1 MGLFKRHRHA
11 DRPPA
16 SGARRGAT
24 GVLPLVCALAV
35 AAAAVLALSASPPPV
50 AAADPASPA
59 ADPASTPSAAADPTP
74 APTAAWTVMVYM
86 DGDQDLK
93 PVDYDLEPWVTHDI
107 DQEMAAVG
115 SDDDVQV
122 VALADRG
129 RFPNGVDG
137 SWTGARIFHVTR
149 GMTAT
154 ADNAVADWGDTDMG
168 SPQTL
173 VDFIEWARAAYPAE
187 HYALFLWDHG
197 WGWWPGNTMEDAT
210 SNDYLDMDE
219 LRDALETVHG
229 VDMVGGDTCLS
240 QTIEVQ
246 AQLRGFASAMGGSQ
260 DATGYTGFSYQNILS
275 ALEAT
280 PTISAAGL
288 AIAAARSMRT
298 GHDRWTMAAS
308 AVSLGAHWDALTAAV
323 SDLGWD
329 LAVGLRRYRA
339 AYVAARRHAAMPPQT
354 YPEDRDLHDVAA
366 QLRARVASPTIK
378 ADCTRV
384 LKAERK
390 VVLWQWHVKAEGA
403 VHGIDIFWPA
413 TPAPPRRGS
422 SFEQWVDLDYYCTQL
437 NFTRLTYWGDFLN
450 AWGK

>member
-1 MGLFKRHRHA
+1 MGLFERYRHVCF
-11 DRPPA
+11 PPA
-16 SGARRGAT
+16 NGPRRGAT
-24 GVLPLVCALAV
+24 RALPLACALAV
-35 AAAAVLALSASPPPV
+35 AGAALLALTAAAPRV
-50 AAADPASPA
+50 AAADPTA
-59 ADPASTPSAAADPTP
+59 AATAPTPSAVADPTP

-129 RFPNGVDG
+129 RFPNGADG

-154 ADNAVADWGDTDMG
+154 AQNAAADWGDTDMG

-173 VDFIEWARAAYPAE
+173 VDFIDWARAAYPAR

-197 WGWWPGNTMEDAT
+197 WGWWPGNTMADAT
-210 SNDYLDMDE
+210 SGDELDMDE

-229 VDMVGGDTCLS
+229 VDMVGWDTCLS

-246 AQLRGFASAMGGSQ
+246 AQLRGFAQAMAGSQ
-260 DATGYTGFSYQNILS
+260 DATGYTGFAYQDILS
-275 ALEAT
+275 ALQAK
-280 PTISAAGL
+280 PTMSAAGL
-288 AIAAARSMRT
+288 AVAAARSMRH
-298 GHDRWTMAAS
+298 GHDEWTMAAT
-308 AVSLGAHWDALTAAV
+308 AVSLGVHWDALTAAV
-323 SDLGWD
+323 SDLSWD
-329 LAVGLRRYRA
+329 LADGLHRYRA
-339 AYVAARRHAAMPPQT
+339 AYAAARRHAAEPPQT
-354 YPEDRDLHDVAA
+354 YPEDRDLYDVAA
-366 QLRARVASPTIK
+366 QLRARVSSPTIK

-384 LKAERK
+384 LKAERS

-413 TPAPPRRGS
+413 RPAPPRRGS
-422 SFEQWVDLDYYCTQL
+422 SFEQWVDFEYYCTQL
-437 NFTRLTYWGDFLN
+437 NFTRLTYWGDFLS

>member
-1 MGLFKRHRHA
+1 MGFFERDRLHVHRA
-11 DRPPA
+11 GIGP
-16 SGARRGAT
+16 RRGLT
-24 GVLPLVCALAV
+24 GLLPWVCAVTV
-35 AAAAVLALSASPPPV
+35 ASAAVLALSAAAPRV
-50 AAADPASPA
+50 AAADQTPA
-59 ADPASTPSAAADPTP
+59 PSA

-86 DGDQDLK
+86 DGDQDLT
-93 PVDYDLEPWVTHDI
+93 PADLDLEPWVTHDI

-129 RFPNGVDG
+129 RFPNSADG
-137 SWTGARIFHVTR
+137 SWTGARIFHVTK
-149 GMTAT
+149 GMRAT

-173 VDFIEWARAAYPAE
+173 VDFIDWARAAYPAQ

-210 SNDYLDMDE
+210 SGDYLDMDE

-229 VDMVGGDTCLS
+229 VDMVGWDTCLS

-246 AQLRGFASAMGGSQ
+246 AQLRGFALAMAGSQ
-260 DATGYTGFSYQNILS
+260 DATGYTGFSYQNVLS
-275 ALEAT
+275 ALQAT
-280 PTISAAGL
+280 PTMSAAGL
-288 AIAAARSMRT
+288 AVVAARSMKT

-308 AVSLGAHWDALTAAV
+308 AVSLGTHWDALAAAV

-329 LAVGLRRYRA
+329 LAGGLRRHKA
-339 AYVAARRHAAMPPQT
+339 AYVAARRRAAMPPQT
-354 YPEDRDLHDVAA
+354 YPEVRDLYGAA
-366 QLRARVASPTIK
+366 ALLRAHVASPTIK

-384 LKAERK
+384 LRAERK

-413 TPAPPRRGS
+413 TPAPPLRGS
-422 SFEQWVDLDYYCTQL
+422 SFEQWVDFDYYCTQL
-437 NFTRLTYWGDFLN
+437 NFTRLTYWGDFLS